1 MGWRSALGPRA
12 MFGNFGNLVHTF
24 SDFDVDVLSHLE
36 LRERGDCPV
45 LLLGPIEELLIAVG
59 KGLLLYAGEEGEVF
73 RLKPDLWAQR
83 YLEEK
88 KKSRS
93 VRNKGTVGIKRY
105 LLYITCFLQFFQLS
119 SRPTQFQRKCFL
131 LKVFHLLRITCTSM
145 LLILIASQKY
155 KL

>member
-45 LLLGPIEELLIAVG
+45 LLLGPVEELLIAVG
-59 KGLLLYAGEEGEVF
+59 KGLLLYVGEEGEVF

-88 KKSRS
+88 KKKQECKEQRNCWDKTLPALYNVFSS
-93 VRNKGTVGIKRY
+93 VFSA
-105 LLYITCFLQFFQLS
+105 FL
-119 SRPTQFQRKCFL
+119 
-131 LKVFHLLRITCTSM
+131 TSNSISEKM
-145 LLILIASQKY
+145 FSVKSVSLVENYMHFNVAHSYCVTKI
-155 KL
+155 